1 MILVTVG
8 MHYKGFPRLIKKMDQ
23 IASTINEEVI
33 MQIGYTDYTPI
44 NCTYFKFNEYSEL
57 QKLTKKARI
66 VVCHGGASII
76 YTLELGISLI
86 AVPRLKKFDEV
97 GDDHQ
102 LHFSK
107 KLEKLGIIN
116 VVYDVDNLETV
127 LKTLNTTQKITFR
140 RNTELI
146 SFLKNYIYQLE

>member
-8 MHYKGFPRLIKKMDQ
+8 MHYQGFPRLIKKMDQ

-33 MQIGYTDYTPI
+33 MQIGHTDYIPI
-44 NCTYFKFNEYSEL
+44 NCTYFNFDEYSEL

-76 YTLELGISLI
+76 STLELGVPVI
-86 AVPRLKKFDEV
+86 AVPRLKKYEEV
-97 GDDHQ
+97 MDDHQ
-102 LHFSK
+102 LYFCK
-107 KLEKLGIIN
+107 KLDQLGIIN
-116 VVYDVDNLETV
+116 VVYDIDNLEMI
-127 LKTLNTTQKITFR
+127 LKTHNKTQKIEFK

-146 SFLKNYIYQLE
+146 YFLKNYITQLQ